1 MSESLSEQLRLLA
14 SARGELVRVGQTIEE
29 ISLVL
34 TELSLSVKTIQR
46 QILEAGSKN
55 WLEKS
60 LMQAQ
65 EGESL
70 YTSGRVYQIRTNN
83 TSQ

>member
-1 MSESLSEQLRLLA
+1 MSESLLEQLRLLD

-29 ISLVL
+29 ISQAL

-46 QILEAGSKN
+46 QISEAGSKN

-65 EGESL
+65 DGESL

-83 TSQ
+83 TSR